1 MNHNSHNYTANYGLE
16 KIFDS
21 ILLRHRQ
28 KVFEKVF
35 GLNDLHSV
43 KSILDIG
50 STADDGAASN
60 IFLSFF
66 CEQIVTSISDQE
78 IPHGVRAKFPNVIFE
93 KGDAL
98 KLNFPSQSFD
108 LVFSNATLE
117 HVGERRNQKLFI
129 KEAVRV
135 SCNKTVIVFPNR
147 WFPIETHTK
156 LPLIHFLPNRI
167 HRLILKTIGFY
178 DLSLEKNLNIPTRR
192 QIKQYLKEL
201 EINSFRITKVKT
213 LCFTSNLVISVTQ

>member
-1 MNHNSHNYTANYGLE
+1 MNHNSNNYTANYGLE

-28 KVFEKVF
+28 KVFKKVF
-35 GLNDLHSV
+35 GLNNLHNV

-66 CEQIVTSISDQE
+66 QEQIVTSISDQE
-78 IPHGVRAKFPNVIFE
+78 IPSRVMAKFPNVTFE

-98 KLNFPSQSFD
+98 KLNFSSQSFD

-117 HVGERRNQKLFI
+117 HVGDSRNQKLFI
-129 KEAVRV
+129 QEAVRV
-135 SCNKTVIVFPNR
+135 SRNKTVIVFPNR

-178 DLSLEKNLNIPTRR
+178 DLSLERNLNIPTHR

-201 EINSFRITKVKT
+201 EINSFRITKVRT
-213 LCFTSNLVISVTQ
+213 LGFTSNLVISVTQ